1 MGRGARRGGGVNLA
15 AGVFIT
21 LVTNTVLKVVLYCL
35 IPSDDFGGSIVIRK
49 VLCIVKRKFVHLVG
63 VLIMP
68 LMFYSLIYKDVSVN
82 SAGGLKAMN
91 IEALMFCLTAATLT
105 ISITLAMNGLVGP
118 NIKLSVDSVRS
129 STSSIRAVRTA
140 SLASAVLGVVPSG
153 PVGSLT
159 DKAVLRIV
167 MFTLVINI
175 VLTGVK
181 RHTRA
186 MTGFFDRFGSVVVRV
201 AVVVVTLT
209 PVNMFY
215 LVDEAFTG
223 VNFDT
228 FVPLTGCV
236 VNILLTLTVRYFN
249 MCRVLLGVFAKL
261 GPVGFVGGF
270 FPIVTFT
277 FSATASGTAV
287 PVSVSAL
294 SGGINISGGVSSFA
308 VPLKTAVGV
317 SNASV
322 VRNITMMFTTR
333 TFNVRLDPVSCI
345 AIVKATALTSMKATN
360 MPDINLIALAVM
372 FGSMKLPIRTVNLV
386 VNVSHVLSVAEATI
400 GVANSTIY
408 AAVITRR
415 GNTLSGGIFGRSGWV
430 SNSGGSPALS
440 NRGGAGG
447 NYACHGDS
455 VYNHFFI

>member
-1 MGRGARRGGGVNLA
+1 M
-15 AGVFIT
+15 
-21 LVTNTVLKVVLYCL
+21 
-35 IPSDDFGGSIVIRK
+35 GGSVVMRK

-68 LMFYSLIYKDVSVN
+68 LMFYSLIYKDVTVK

-105 ISITLAMNGLVGP
+105 MAITLSINGLVGP
-118 NIKLSVDSVRS
+118 NVKLSVDTVGAD
-129 STSSIRAVRTA
+129 TSAIRAVRTA

-167 MFTLVINI
+167 MFTLVVNI
-175 VLTGVK
+175 VLTGVN

-186 MTGFFDRFGSVVVRV
+186 ITGFFDRFGSVVVRV
-201 AVVVVTLT
+201 AVVVVDLT

-215 LVDEAFTG
+215 LVDHAFTA
-223 VNFDT
+223 VKFDT
-228 FVPLTGCV
+228 FIPLTGCV
-236 VNILLTLTVRYFN
+236 VTMLLTLTVRYLK

-261 GPVGFVGGF
+261 GPVHFVGGF

-287 PVSVSAL
+287 PLSVRAL
-294 SGGINISGGVSSFA
+294 AGGIKISGGVSSFA

-322 VRNITMMFTTR
+322 VRNITIIFTTR
-333 TFNVRLDPVSCI
+333 TFKVRLDVTSCV
-345 AIVKATALTSMKATN
+345 AIVKATALTSIKATK

-372 FGSMKLPIRTVNLV
+372 FGSIKLPIRTVNLV

-400 GVANSTIY
+400 GVANSTMY

-415 GNTLSGGIFGRSGWV
+415 GGTLSGGIFCRARWG
-430 SNSGGSPALS
+430 
-440 NRGGAGG
+440 
-447 NYACHGDS
+447 
-455 VYNHFFI
+455 